1 MGILHVRR
9 TAALAA
15 VILIAS
21 CAQHQP
27 PSLQTST
34 PVRTITFHNNGRDRI
49 QVYLVGEKENWL
61 LGRLEPMESVRLR
74 LPESMSEE
82 TPEAVVL
89 AVLPGWSRNLAPSRD
104 RRAALSITEVSDN
117 LPGEEWTFVNGQL
130 LGPRR

>member
-1 MGILHVRR
+1 MGILHIRH

-27 PSLQTST
+27 SSPQPST
-34 PVRTITFHNNGRDRI
+34 PARTITFHNHGRDRI

-61 LGRLEPMESVRLR
+61 LGRLEPMESARLR
-74 LPESMSEE
+74 LPESVSDQ
-82 TPEAVVL
+82 TREAMVL

-104 RRAALSITEVSDN
+104 RHAALSMTEVGMN
-117 LPGEEWTFVNGQL
+117 LPDEEWSFVNDQV